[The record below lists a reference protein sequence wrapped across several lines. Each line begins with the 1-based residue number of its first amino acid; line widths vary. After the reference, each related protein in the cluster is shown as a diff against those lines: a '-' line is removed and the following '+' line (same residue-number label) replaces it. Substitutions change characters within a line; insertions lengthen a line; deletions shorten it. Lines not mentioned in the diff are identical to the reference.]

1 MAITIPLLLFAG
13 TCALA
18 AWALNREQTQPA
30 SRAHATQSL
39 AARDELP
46 AEKPNGRSRF
56 YLLHN
61 PAAGRNNTSLVNRVV
76 EELRTRGA
84 NVDVHELSTDL
95 PPSSALVDRYD
106 AVVVSGGD
114 GSIRSVATAYTTSIA
129 LGVIPNGT
137 GNVLAEELELPRRAG
152 DIAELLIHGPAHQI
166 QGGTVRGEPFL
177 LMFGAGFD
185 GEIVKRIS
193 RATLRSMGKLAYVA
207 PVLGALMTRPYL
219 FEIDTDGVKSLA
231 SWVLVSNAAHYAGRF
246 RLTDKTNILEP
257 GMVVVVSRATTRRE
271 RIAELLRL
279 AVGIFPRTPTI
290 EIRSVTRAE
299 IRMPSVAAQA
309 DGEPLLTGPCVI
321 ERGGFETKI
330 IAPSRYPGHAT
341 L

>member
-1 MAITIPLLLFAG
+1 MTLMIPFVFVG
-13 TCALA
+13 CALA
-18 AWALNREQTQPA
+18 IAIWAL
-30 SRAHATQSL
+30 SRKDDTARFLERLT
-39 AARDELP
+39 AAPTAKRLLQ

-61 PAAGRNNTSLVNRVV
+61 PAAGRNDTGLVNRVV
-76 EELRTRGA
+76 EELRARGA
-84 NVDVHELSTDL
+84 IVDKHELSTDL
-95 PPSSALVDRYD
+95 PPSSALAETYD
-106 AVVVSGGD
+106 AIVVSGGD
-114 GSIRSVATAYTTSIA
+114 GSIRSVAAAYTTTIA

-137 GNVLAEELELPRRAG
+137 GNVLAEELALPRSAE
-152 DIAELLIHGPAHQI
+152 DIAELLIHGPAHVI

-193 RATLRSMGKLAYVA
+193 RATLRSMGKLAYFG

-219 FEIDTDGVKSLA
+219 FEIDTDGVKSWA
-231 SWVLVSNAAHYAGRF
+231 SWVLISNAAHYAGRF
-246 RLTDKTNILEP
+246 RLTDRTNILEP
-257 GMVVVVSRATTRRE
+257 GLIAVISRATTRRE

-279 AVGIFPRTPTI
+279 AVGTFPRTPTI
-290 EIRSVTRAE
+290 EVRSLQRAE
-299 IRMPSVAAQA
+299 IRMLDVPAQA

-330 IAPSRYPGHAT
+330 IAPSRCPGDAT